1 LGRIEVYNWQEVLV
15 ELERKEKQ
23 STSHEIWLFRG
34 GKLFKGDEIFEGE
47 WRASEYRR
55 YK

>member
-1 LGRIEVYNWQEVLV
+1 LGRIEAYNWQEVLV

-23 STSHEIWLFRG
+23 GTSDEIWLFGG
-34 GKLFKGDEIFEGE
+34 GKLFEGDEIFEGE

-55 YK
+55 DK